1 MGGRPLKQLWQI
13 DATMR
18 VKHTFPIRRPVAH
31 GLAAVLVCVF
41 FTVKVQAAEPAGGT
55 LKVFSDDPQVLSAS
69 KTALATGDVT
79 LRPALGRLLA
89 DADEMLNEQPVSVM
103 DKSKTPPSGDK
114 HDYVSQAP
122 YFWRDTNSPDGKYVN
137 RDGRKNPEAEA
148 NTDAPNFSQTCY
160 DSHTLALA
168 YYFSGDEKYAAKAV
182 EFIRVWF
189 LNPDTR
195 MNPNLKY
202 GQAIPGSVE
211 GRPAGLITARCLA
224 SLVDAIGLL
233 AGSKN
238 WTTNDQR
245 GMNKWADDYFQWLTT
260 SKIGLGE
267 DAASNNHG
275 TYYDV
280 QAVSLAL
287 FLDKTDFVRE
297 KLLAAR
303 ESRIGKQIK
312 PDGGMPRELA
322 RTLSFNYSLFN
333 LRAEM
338 QLAAL
343 GRNVGVDL
351 WHYQSPDGG
360 SISKAVEFMAQFANP
375 DHAWPYHQ
383 IQKPNRNDLGMALL
397 LAAAEIPDDQ
407 IRDAL
412 KYFRA
417 EDFSGSAERLYLKM
431 ARLPTEKQNFTALP
445 VWKPTDQLQSER

>member
-1 MGGRPLKQLWQI
+1 MTANCLFRIRQSLAPGLGAALVSVLILTAHATEPL
-13 DATMR
+13 TGMP
-18 VKHTFPIRRPVAH
+18 T
-31 GLAAVLVCVF
+31 VF
-41 FTVKVQAAEPAGGT
+41 C
-55 LKVFSDDPQVLSAS
+55 DDPQVLSAN
-69 KTALATGDVT
+69 KAALATGDPT
-79 LRPALGRLLA
+79 LRPALDRLLTEA
-89 DADEMLNEQPVSVM
+89 DDALNRRPASVM

-137 RDGRKNPEAEA
+137 RDGEKNPEAEA

-160 DSHTLALA
+160 DCHTLALA

-195 MNPNLKY
+195 MNPNFKY
-202 GQAIPGSVE
+202 GQAIPGGVE
-211 GRPAGLITARCLA
+211 GRPAGLITARCLS

-245 GMNKWADDYFQWLTT
+245 GMTKWADEYLEWLTT
-260 SKIGLGE
+260 SKIGQGE

-287 FLDKTDFVRE
+287 FLNKTDFARE

-303 ESRIGKQIK
+303 KTRIAKQIQ

-351 WHYQSPDGG
+351 WHYQSPEGG
-360 SISKAVEFMAQFANP
+360 SLSKAAEFMAQFANP
-375 DHAWPYHQ
+375 DQAWPYQQ
-383 IQKPNRNDLGMALL
+383 IQKPNRDDLGLALL
-397 LAAAEIPDDQ
+397 LAAPEIPDDKIQ
-407 IRDAL
+407 DAL

-417 EDFSGSAERLYLKM
+417 GDFSRSTERLYLKM
-431 ARLPTEKQNFTALP
+431 ARLPSA
-445 VWKPTDQLQSER
+445 KPTDSARAEASRPPPHSLSEGQ